1 MEEKFKIFK
10 GAIGFEHNDN
20 VAYVAVPLPRV
31 VEKRGKWQ
39 VQNEV
44 YLVTGDF
51 QFWPLTQEEQKRR
64 KSFYQS
70 LPQFPVGKE
79 YWRKEDIEEF
89 VKSRGKPHVDP
100 YMEVFEP
107 IRDVLEENIDFHH
120 PLDSTL
126 IAIWIMGTY
135 LLPIFTSY
143 PYILLTGTRGSGKTK
158 VLEVVS
164 RLAFNAQLTSN
175 ATPSAIFRIIEA
187 NQATILI
194 DEGEMLSSREDS
206 QELRLIL
213 NAGYRRNNPVSRT
226 NKETHEI
233 QWFDTFSPKMI
244 AAINPL
250 DSTLRSRC
258 LQVTMVRTANKE
270 KGNKQITDNTTC
282 WVALRDGLYR
292 YALQCM
298 PEVKEILEYDEDVNI
313 LECRQN
319 ELWKPLL
326 AIAKHLNLYVTS
338 TVFEELKE
346 RALEE
351 NVEEDTLDD
360 WHKAVLLA
368 LNEIVASTR
377 PYTIKEIRE
386 EMTNFIEDVKEM
398 ENITNRWIGNALARF
413 GLKKGKRKEE
423 GNTYIVNRGEVEDL
437 LERYQLK
444 ETEPPELTEHTEGG
458 RRESET
464 EIDLEEVSKIFNKDL
479 TEKEEI

>member
-10 GAIGFEHNDN
+10 GAIGFEPNN
-20 VAYVAVPLPRV
+20 NIAYVAVPLPVV
-31 VEKRGKWQ
+31 VEKKGKWQ
-39 VQNEV
+39 VQNEI
-44 YLVTGDF
+44 YLVTSDY

-79 YWRKEDIEEF
+79 YWRKEDIEDF
-89 VKSRGKPHVDP
+89 IKSKGEPHIDP
-100 YMEVFEP
+100 YTEVFEP
-107 IRDVLEENIDFHH
+107 IRDLLEENIDFHH
-120 PLDSTL
+120 SLDSTL

-135 LLPIFTSY
+135 LLPIFNSY

-233 QWFDTFSPKMI
+233 QWFDTFSAKMI

-258 LQVTMVRTANKE
+258 LQITMVRTANKE

-282 WVALRDGLYR
+282 WAVLRDALYR
-292 YALQCM
+292 YSLQCM
-298 PEVKEILEYDEDVNI
+298 PEVKEILEHDEDINI

-326 AIAKHLNLYVTS
+326 AIAKHLSLYVTS

-351 NVEEDTLDD
+351 NIEEDTLDD

-386 EMTNFIEDVKEM
+386 EMANFIEDIKEM

-423 GNTYIVNRGEVEDL
+423 GNTYVVSRQEVEDL
-437 LERYQLK
+437 LERYQLR
-444 ETEPPELTEHTEGG
+444 ETELPEHAEGG
-458 RRESET
+458 GRESEP
-464 EIDLEEVSKIFNKDL
+464 EIVLEEVAEIFNR
-479 TEKEEI
+479 KEEI

>member
-1 MEEKFKIFK
+1 
-10 GAIGFEHNDN
+10 
-20 VAYVAVPLPRV
+20 
-31 VEKRGKWQ
+31 
-39 VQNEV
+39 
-44 YLVTGDF
+44 
-51 QFWPLTQEEQKRR
+51 
-64 KSFYQS
+64 
-70 LPQFPVGKE
+70 
-79 YWRKEDIEEF
+79 
-89 VKSRGKPHVDP
+89 
-100 YMEVFEP
+100 
-107 IRDVLEENIDFHH
+107 
-120 PLDSTL
+120 
-126 IAIWIMGTY
+126 
-135 LLPIFTSY
+135 
-143 PYILLTGTRGSGKTK
+143 
-158 VLEVVS
+158 
-164 RLAFNAQLTSN
+164 
-175 ATPSAIFRIIEA
+175 
-187 NQATILI
+187 
-194 DEGEMLSSREDS
+194 MLSSREDS

-233 QWFDTFSPKMI
+233 QWFDTFSAKMI

-258 LQVTMVRTANKE
+258 LQITMVRTANKE

-282 WVALRDGLYR
+282 WAVLRDALYR
-292 YALQCM
+292 YGLQCM
-298 PEVKEILEYDEDVNI
+298 PEVKEILEHDEDINI

-351 NVEEDTLDD
+351 NTEEDTLDD

-368 LNEIVASTR
+368 LNEIVSSTR

-386 EMTNFIEDVKEM
+386 EMANFIEDIKEM

-423 GNTYIVNRGEVEDL
+423 GNTYVVSRQEVEDL

-444 ETEPPELTEHTEGG
+444 EAELPEHAEGG
-458 RRESET
+458 GRESEP
-464 EIDLEEVSKIFNKDL
+464 EIVLEEVAEIFNR
-479 TEKEEI
+479 KEEI